1 MTPAMPMTP
10 VTIVRV
16 FAPFALGY
24 FLSYL
29 LRVVNAVIAPDLVR
43 DLGLSAADLG
53 LLTSANFLAFAA
65 AQIPVGI
72 MLDRYGPRRTE
83 SAMLLFAAAGALAF
97 ALAEGAPALIAGR
110 ALIGLGTS
118 ACLMAAFKAYVM
130 WFPAERL
137 PLINGL
143 QMTAGGL
150 GAIAGTVPIEMAL
163 DYTPWRGVFVGLSV
177 MALAFA
183 AAIFFVVPRRGTGE
197 SAAETLA
204 EQLAGVR
211 RVFTSAFFW
220 RIVPMT
226 VASQSMFLATQSLWS
241 GPWLKDVAGFDRDA
255 VANGL
260 LMIAVAMVAGFF
272 GIGAIAERLGRRGV
286 KTAHLA
292 FAGMALFTVVQV
304 PMAMLATGA
313 ALPMWMLFGV
323 FGTTGILA
331 YPALTRGFPPT
342 LTGRVI
348 TGLNVLSFAG
358 AFATQWGIG
367 AVINLFPPAAG
378 GGYAPEG
385 YQWAFALMI
394 GLQAAGLAWYLV
406 YRKAAV

>member
-1 MTPAMPMTP
+1 MTPMT
-10 VTIVRV
+10 VIRV
-16 FAPFALGY
+16 FVPFALGY

-29 LRVVNAVIAPDLVR
+29 MRVVNAVIAPDLVR
-43 DLGLSAADLG
+43 ELGLTAADLG

-72 MLDRYGPRRTE
+72 MLDRFGPRRTE
-83 SAMLLFAAAGALAF
+83 SAMLLFAAAGALLF
-97 ALAEGAPALIAGR
+97 AIAQSAPGLIAGR

-118 ACLMAAFKAYVM
+118 ACLMAAIKAYVM
-130 WFPAERL
+130 WFTGPRL

-150 GAIAGTVPIEMAL
+150 GAITGTVPVEMAL
-163 DYTPWRGVFVGLSV
+163 DFTDWRGVFVIQAA
-177 MALAFA
+177 MALLFA
-183 AAIFFVVPRRGTGE
+183 AAIYFVVPRRKVTE
-197 SAAETLA
+197 STPETFD
-204 EQLAGVR
+204 EQLAGVG
-211 RVFTSAFFW
+211 RVFTSPFFW

-241 GPWLKDVAGFDRDA
+241 GPWLKDVAGLDRDA
-255 VANGL
+255 VAHGL
-260 LMIAVAMVAGFF
+260 LMIAVAMVTGFF
-272 GIGAIAERLGRRGV
+272 GIGAVAERLGRRGV
-286 KTAHLA
+286 KTAHIG

-304 PMAMLATGA
+304 PMTMLSTDAV
-313 ALPMWMLFGV
+313 LPMWMAFGF

-331 YPALTRGFPPT
+331 YAALPQGFPPEMA
-342 LTGRVI
+342 GRVI

-367 AVINLFPPAAG
+367 AIINLFPPTAA

-385 YQWAFALMI
+385 YQWAFEIMI
-394 GLQAAGLAWYLV
+394 ALQAAGLLWYV
-406 YRKAAV
+406 AYRKAPV